1 MDRLVRI
8 INIISSIGKYNNNG
22 KKVEFWTE
30 YENFDI
36 YDSEGISTVGLENK
50 TM

>member
-1 MDRLVRI
+1 MEGLVRI
-8 INIISSIGKYNNNG
+8 INIISSIGNYNNG
-22 KKVEFWTE
+22 KKVDLWTE

-36 YDSEGISTVGLENK
+36 YDSEGISTVGLGNK